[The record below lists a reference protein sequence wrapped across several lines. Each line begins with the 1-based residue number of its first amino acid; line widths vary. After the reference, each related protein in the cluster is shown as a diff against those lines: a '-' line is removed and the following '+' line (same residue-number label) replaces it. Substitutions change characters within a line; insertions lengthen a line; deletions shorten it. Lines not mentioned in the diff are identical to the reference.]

1 MITQHTGFFG
11 VEAKGMKNGKRRNLR
26 SREWFDT
33 PELYGWTR
41 QAALQGLGLDP
52 SVYRDRPFIGICN
65 TWSELTHCNAHLR
78 TLAQRVKEGVWQAGG
93 VPFEFPVISL
103 GEFNMRPTAMLFR
116 NLLSMDVEECIRANP
131 LDGVVLLGGCDK
143 TTPGLLMGAVSAD
156 LPAILV
162 TGGPQL
168 TAHWRGQE
176 LGSCTDCRRF
186 EAELRAG
193 RIGQEDWLDLQG
205 AMIRSP
211 GHCMTM
217 GTASTLATLAEALGL
232 ALPGNAAYPAA
243 DSRRTRLA
251 HWAGRRIVDLAE
263 RDLKPSRLL
272 SPGSFD
278 NAIRTL
284 HAIGGS
290 TNAIVHLLAVAGR
303 AGIPLPLEK
312 FDELSQTT
320 PVLLDLKP
328 AGGFLMEDFAY
339 AGGAPALLN
348 EMAPLLDLDQPTV
361 TGKSLG
367 ENLRGAR
374 NDNPEVIRPMDRPL
388 EASGGLAVLYG
399 SLAPDGCIIKH
410 SAASPGLLR
419 HEGRAIVFD
428 DHHELL
434 VAIDDPDL
442 KVGPDDVLLLRG
454 AGPLG
459 GPGMP
464 EWGLLPIPR
473 KLLQSG
479 VRDMVR
485 ISDARISGTA
495 RGTVVVHVCPESEA
509 GGPLAAVRTGDLIR
523 LDVPAR
529 RLDLL
534 VEPREIKRRLADFR
548 RRARPESRGYRR
560 LYFERVLQADQGCDF
575 DFLRGATTFLSP

>member
-1 MITQHTGFFG
+1 
-11 VEAKGMKNGKRRNLR
+11 
-26 SREWFDT
+26 
-33 PELYGWTR
+33 
-41 QAALQGLGLDP
+41 
-52 SVYRDRPFIGICN
+52 
-65 TWSELTHCNAHLR
+65 
-78 TLAQRVKEGVWQAGG
+78 
-93 VPFEFPVISL
+93 
-103 GEFNMRPTAMLFR
+103 
-116 NLLSMDVEECIRANP
+116 
-131 LDGVVLLGGCDK
+131 
-143 TTPGLLMGAVSAD
+143 MGAVSAD
-156 LPAILV
+156 VPAILL

-193 RIGQEDWLDLQG
+193 RIEPDDWLDLQG

-217 GTASTLATLAEALGL
+217 GTASTLATLAEAMGL
-232 ALPGNAAYPAA
+232 ALPGNAAHPAA
-243 DSRRTRLA
+243 DSRRVRLA
-251 HWAGRRIVDLAE
+251 HRAGRRIVRLVE

-272 SPGSFD
+272 SPAAFD
-278 NAIRTL
+278 NAIRAL

-290 TNAIVHLLAVAGR
+290 TNAIVHLLGVAGR
-303 AGIPLPLEK
+303 AGIDLSLK
-312 FDELSQTT
+312 RFDELSRTT

-328 AGGFLMEDFAY
+328 AGRFLMEDFAY
-339 AGGAPALLN
+339 AGGASALLN
-348 EMAPLLDLDQPTV
+348 EISSLLDLDLLTV
-361 TGKSLG
+361 TGRSLG
-367 ENLRGAR
+367 ENLHGAR
-374 NDNPEVIRPMDRPL
+374 NDNPEVIHPMDRPL
-388 EASGGLAVLYG
+388 EPSGGLAVLYG

-410 SAASPGLLR
+410 SAATPGLLR
-419 HEGRAIVFD
+419 HEGRAVVFD

-434 VAIDDPDL
+434 EAIDDPDL
-442 KVGPDDVLLLRG
+442 EIGPDDVLVLRG

-473 KLLQSG
+473 KLLRSG
-479 VRDMVR
+479 VQDMVR

-509 GGPLAAVRTGDLIR
+509 GGPLAAARTGDLIR

-534 VEPREIKRRLADFR
+534 VEPREIQRRLAHV
-548 RRARPESRGYRR
+548 RPGVLAEPRGYRR
-560 LYFERVLQADQGCDF
+560 LYLDHVLQADQGCDF
-575 DFLRGATTFLSP
+575 DFLRA

>member
-1 MITQHTGFFG
+1 
-11 VEAKGMKNGKRRNLR
+11 MKSGKRRNLR

-52 SVYRDRPFIGICN
+52 GMYRDRPFIGICN

-193 RIGQEDWLDLQG
+193 RLGQEDWLDLQG

-232 ALPGNAAYPAA
+232 ALPGNGAFPAA

-251 HWAGRRIVDLAE
+251 HRAGRQVVRLVEL
-263 RDLKPSRLL
+263 DLKPSRLL

-303 AGIPLPLEK
+303 AGIPLSLK
-312 FDELSQTT
+312 RFDELSRTT

-328 AGGFLMEDFAY
+328 AGRFLMEDFAY

-348 EMAPLLDLDQPTV
+348 EIAPLLDLDRPTV

-367 ENLRGAR
+367 ANLQGAR
-374 NDNPEVIRPMDRPL
+374 NDNPDVIHPTDHPL
-388 EASGGLAVLYG
+388 EPSGGLAVLYG
-399 SLAPDGCIIKH
+399 SLAPNGCIIKH
-410 SAASPGLLR
+410 SAATPGLLR
-419 HEGRAIVFD
+419 HEGRAVVFE

-434 VAIDDPDL
+434 KGIDDPDL
-442 KVGPDDVLLLRG
+442 EVGPEDVLVLRG

-464 EWGLLPIPR
+464 EWGLLPIPK
-473 KLLQSG
+473 KLLRAG

-509 GGPLAAVRTGDLIR
+509 GGPLAAVRTGDPIR

-534 VEPREIKRRLADFR
+534 LEPREIQRRLAGFR
-548 RRARPESRGYRR
+548 RRVRPESRGYRR

-575 DFLRGATTFLSP
+575 DFLQGAAASLPPKERRFLAAD

>member
-1 MITQHTGFFG
+1 
-11 VEAKGMKNGKRRNLR
+11 MKHRKRKNLR

-52 SVYRDRPFIGICN
+52 AVYRDRPLIGICN

-103 GEFNMRPTAMLFR
+103 GEFNMRPTSMLFR

-168 TAHWRGQE
+168 TAHWRGEE
-176 LGSCTDCRRF
+176 LGSCTDCRRY

-193 RIGQEDWLDLQG
+193 RIDREDWLDLQG
-205 AMIRSP
+205 AMVRSP

-232 ALPGNAAYPAA
+232 ALPGNAAFPAA

-251 HWAGRRIVDLAE
+251 HRAGRQIVRLVE
-263 RDLKPSRLL
+263 LDLKPSRLL
-272 SPGSFD
+272 SAGSFD

-303 AGIPLPLEK
+303 AGIPLSLK
-312 FDELSQTT
+312 RFDELSKTT

-328 AGGFLMEDFAY
+328 AGRFLMEDFAY

-348 EMAPLLDLDQPTV
+348 EISPLLDLDLPTV
-361 TGKSLG
+361 TGRSLG
-367 ENLRGAR
+367 ENLQGAR
-374 NDNPEVIRPMDRPL
+374 NDNPEVIHPLDRPM
-388 EASGGLAVLYG
+388 ETSGGLAILHG

-410 SAASPGLLR
+410 SAATPRTPAPSGTGDRLRRPPGT
-419 HEGRAIVFD
+419 
-428 DHHELL
+428 
-434 VAIDDPDL
+434 
-442 KVGPDDVLLLRG
+442 
-454 AGPLG
+454 AGG
-459 GPGMP
+459 NRRSGPG
-464 EWGLLPIPR
+464 GR
-473 KLLQSG
+473 SRG
-479 VRDMVR
+479 R
-485 ISDARISGTA
+485 SGTS
-495 RGTVVVHVCPESEA
+495 RC
-509 GGPLAAVRTGDLIR
+509 R
-523 LDVPAR
+523 PAR
-529 RLDLL
+529 RSGNARMGLAPHPPKAAQSGHSRHGPDQRLTHQRHGSRHGGG
-534 VEPREIKRRLADFR
+534 PRLSGKRGGRSPGRSPDR
-548 RRARPESRGYRR
+548 RSHPAGRPRPAIGPP
-560 LYFERVLQADQGCDF
+560 G
-575 DFLRGATTFLSP
+575 GAP

>member
-1 MITQHTGFFG
+1 
-11 VEAKGMKNGKRRNLR
+11 
-26 SREWFDT
+26 
-33 PELYGWTR
+33 
-41 QAALQGLGLDP
+41 
-52 SVYRDRPFIGICN
+52 
-65 TWSELTHCNAHLR
+65 
-78 TLAQRVKEGVWQAGG
+78 
-93 VPFEFPVISL
+93 
-103 GEFNMRPTAMLFR
+103 
-116 NLLSMDVEECIRANP
+116 MDVEECIRANP

-143 TTPGLLMGAVSAD
+143 TTPGLLMGAASAD

-186 EAELRAG
+186 EVELRAG

-251 HWAGRRIVDLAE
+251 HRAGRQIVRLVE
-263 RDLKPSRLL
+263 LDLKPSRLL
-272 SPGSFD
+272 SAGSFD

-284 HAIGGS
+284 HGIGGS

-303 AGIPLPLEK
+303 TNIPLSLK
-312 FDELSQTT
+312 RFDELSQTT
-320 PVLLDLKP
+320 PMLLDLKP
-328 AGGFLMEDFAY
+328 SGRFLMEDFAY
-339 AGGAPALLN
+339 AGGAPALLQ
-348 EMAPLLDLDQPTV
+348 EMASLLDLDQPTV
-361 TGKSLG
+361 TGRSLG
-367 ENLRGAR
+367 ENLQGAR
-374 NDNPEVIRPMDRPL
+374 NDNPEVIRTMDRPL
-388 EASGGLAVLYG
+388 EASGGLAVLHG

-410 SAASPGLLR
+410 SAATPELLR
-419 HEGRAIVFD
+419 YQGRAVVFE

-434 VAIDDPDL
+434 EGIDDPNL
-442 KVGPDDVLLLRG
+442 EVGPEDVLVLRG

-473 KLLQSG
+473 KLLRRRAFRTWCGSATHASAARLAERSWSTF
-479 VRDMVR
+479 VRK
-485 ISDARISGTA
+485 AR
-495 RGTVVVHVCPESEA
+495 REV
-509 GGPLAAVRTGDLIR
+509 PLAAVRTGDSIR
-523 LDVPAR
+523 LDVPSR

-534 VEPREIKRRLADFR
+534 VEPREIERRLER
-548 RRARPESRGYRR
+548 VRSRVRPEARGYRR
-560 LYFERVLQADQGCDF
+560 LYFEHVQQADQGCDF
-575 DFLRGATTFLSP
+575 DFLRA

>member
-1 MITQHTGFFG
+1 MRDADRAVVKSAAGTALRGVPANEPFSELCRSFRHDNTALGKFTG
-11 VEAKGMKNGKRRNLR
+11 EETKGLKNRKRRNLR

-52 SVYRDRPFIGICN
+52 SVYRDRPLIGICN

-103 GEFNMRPTAMLFR
+103 GEFNMRPTSMLFR

-156 LPAILV
+156 VPAILV

-205 AMIRSP
+205 AMVRSP

-217 GTASTLATLAEALGL
+217 GTASTLATLAEALGM

-251 HWAGRRIVDLAE
+251 HRAGRQIVRLVE
-263 RDLKPSRLL
+263 LDLKPSRLL
-272 SPGSFD
+272 SAGSFD

-303 AGIPLPLEK
+303 TGIPLSLK
-312 FDELSQTT
+312 RFDELSQTT

-328 AGGFLMEDFAY
+328 AGRFLMEDFAY
-339 AGGAPALLN
+339 AGGAPALLS
-348 EMAPLLDLDQPTV
+348 EIAPLLDLDQPTV
-361 TGKSLG
+361 TGRNLG
-367 ENLRGAR
+367 ENLQGAR
-374 NDNPEVIRPMDRPL
+374 NDNPEVIHPMDRPL
-388 EASGGLAVLYG
+388 EISGGLAVLYG
-399 SLAPDGCIIKH
+399 SLAPAGCIIKH
-410 SAASPGLLR
+410 SAATPGLLR
-419 HEGRAIVFD
+419 HEGRAVVFE
-428 DHHELL
+428 DHHELT
-434 VAIDDPDL
+434 
-442 KVGPDDVLLLRG
+442 GGNRRS
-454 AGPLG
+454 
-459 GPGMP
+459 GPGRR
-464 EWGLLPIPR
+464 PR
-473 KLLQSG
+473 
-479 VRDMVR
+479 RR
-485 ISDARISGTA
+485 
-495 RGTVVVHVCPESEA
+495 A
-509 GGPLAAVRTGDLIR
+509 GASRR
-523 LDVPAR
+523 RPAR
-529 RLDLL
+529 RSGNARMGLAPHPPKAAPSGRSGHGPDQRLTYQRHGSGNGSG
-534 VEPREIKRRLADFR
+534 PR
-548 RRARPESRGYRR
+548 
-560 LYFERVLQADQGCDF
+560 
-575 DFLRGATTFLSP
+575 LSGK